1 MKIEALLVQHGILAV
16 LLFATFEGDLTLIL
30 AGVVAHLGYLD
41 LGSAILAGAAGNF
54 IGDTV
59 WYTLGRMHSVR
70 LRNSRLYRRVG
81 PTIERFARK
90 LGVWELLVARAVYGT
105 RNASMLFWGLN
116 SLSFARFAAVDG
128 LGCVAWSAIFA
139 TLGYALSGSAEALI
153 GHVKRIELFL
163 LFALII
169 AGLSVYLLTRLIK
182 RKLDQPDKGD
192 PARPGD
198 GGGGKA

>member
-116 SLSFARFAAVDG
+116 
-128 LGCVAWSAIFA
+128 
-139 TLGYALSGSAEALI
+139 
-153 GHVKRIELFL
+153 
-163 LFALII
+163 
-169 AGLSVYLLTRLIK
+169 
-182 RKLDQPDKGD
+182 
-192 PARPGD
+192 
-198 GGGGKA
+198 